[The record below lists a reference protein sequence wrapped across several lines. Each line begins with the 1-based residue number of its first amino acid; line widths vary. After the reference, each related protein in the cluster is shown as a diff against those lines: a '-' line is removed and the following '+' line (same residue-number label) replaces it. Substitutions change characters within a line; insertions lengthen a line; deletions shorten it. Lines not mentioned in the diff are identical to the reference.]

1 VSKYRDFR
9 DSRMTSC
16 IRYSGMV
23 IVLSL
28 AASGWGAL
36 RFGAT
41 TKPEPG
47 LTVAVPS
54 TAKPHQLLLVKGQA
68 VRTLAVVGP
77 YLTWEQGTSRSAQ
90 SMLME
95 RVVATGKTKL
105 LASNALAQF
114 GLATTT
120 TRVVFAARGR
130 SGLELVA
137 VRHDGGGRLVLTRSL
152 AAPIAARGDLVA
164 WAEQSASSQR
174 VVVRHM
180 RTGHEWVAA
189 QMSRCRRG
197 RCYRIDSVT
206 LADKGV
212 VFERGAIGPHPSLI
226 VRRGFSEERVTTAS
240 VAHDPQPELAAS
252 SAGAL
257 FYWLQHGWFRWDFGQ
272 RRPHLVK
279 LPASRSW
286 VLAYERGGLLLQ
298 GGSQCDPTLTLKS
311 RRQSLVI
318 HAPPST
324 PASPK
329 GFGPLCRLMSH
340 FHWQDRRLAVAWS
353 IIPKISLRSGA
364 DVGLVGTV
372 VALPTPKDA

>member
-1 VSKYRDFR
+1 
-9 DSRMTSC
+9 MTSC
-16 IRYSGMV
+16 VRYSGLV

-28 AASGWGAL
+28 AASGWGPL
-36 RFGAT
+36 RFGEA
-41 TKPEPG
+41 TKPERG
-47 LTVAVPS
+47 VTVAVHS
-54 TAKPHQLLLVKGQA
+54 EAKPRQLLLVKGKA
-68 VRTLAVVGP
+68 IRPLAVVGP
-77 YLTWEQGTSRSAQ
+77 YLTWEQGTSRSAL

-95 RVVATGKTKL
+95 RALKTGKTKL

-114 GLATTT
+114 GLASTA
-120 TRVVFAARGR
+120 TRVVFADRR
-130 SGLELVA
+130 PSGPELVA
-137 VRHDGGGRLVLTRSL
+137 VRHDGGGRLVLTGSL

-164 WAEQSASSQR
+164 WAEQSGSSQR

-180 RTGHEWVAA
+180 RTGREWVAA
-189 QMSRCRRG
+189 QMSRCPHG

-206 LADKGV
+206 LADRGV

-226 VRRGFSEERVTTAS
+226 IRRGFGEDRVTTTS

-272 RRPHLVK
+272 KRPHLVK
-279 LPASRSW
+279 LPAPHSW
-286 VLAYERGGLLLQ
+286 VLAYERGGLLFL
-298 GGSQCDPTLTLKS
+298 GGSQCKPTLTLKS
-311 RRQSLVI
+311 RHQSLVI
-318 HAPPST
+318 RAPTST

-329 GFGPLCRLMSH
+329 GFGPLCRLMTH

-353 IIPKISLRSGA
+353 IIPKVSLRSGV

-372 VALPTPKDA
+372 VVIATPKNA

>member
-1 VSKYRDFR
+1 
-9 DSRMTSC
+9 MTSC
-16 IRYSGMV
+16 VRYGGMV

-28 AASGWGAL
+28 AASGWGPL
-36 RFGAT
+36 RFGGT
-41 TKPEPG
+41 TKPE
-47 LTVAVPS
+47 LDVTVAVHS
-54 TAKPHQLLLVKGQA
+54 RAKPHQLLLAKGKA
-68 VRTLAVVGP
+68 IRTLAAVGP
-77 YLTWEQGTSRSAQ
+77 YLTWEEGTSRSAR

-95 RVVATGKTKL
+95 RVLETGKTKL

-114 GLATTT
+114 GLASTA
-120 TRVVFAARGR
+120 TRVVFADRGP
-130 SGLELVA
+130 SGPELVA

-180 RTGHEWVAA
+180 RTGREWVAA
-189 QMSRCRRG
+189 EMSRCRRG

-206 LADKGV
+206 LAEKGV

-226 VRRGFSEERVTTAS
+226 VRRGFGEDRVTTAS

-272 RRPHLVK
+272 KRPHLVK
-279 LPASRSW
+279 LSASHSW
-286 VLAYERGGLLLQ
+286 VLAYERGALLFL
-298 GGSQCDPTLTLKS
+298 GGSQCEPTLTLKS
-311 RRQSLVI
+311 GHQSLVI
-318 HAPPST
+318 HAPAST

-329 GFGPLCRLMSH
+329 GFGPLCRLMTH
-340 FHWQDRRLAVAWS
+340 FHWQDRRLVVAWS
-353 IIPKISLRSGA
+353 ILPKISLSSGA
-364 DVGLVGTV
+364 DVGLVSTV
-372 VALPTPKDA
+372 VAIPTPKNA

>member
-1 VSKYRDFR
+1 
-9 DSRMTSC
+9 MTSC
-16 IRYSGMV
+16 VRYSGMV

-28 AASGWGAL
+28 VASGWGPL
-36 RFGAT
+36 RFGEA
-41 TKPEPG
+41 TKPERG
-47 LTVAVPS
+47 VTVAVHAA
-54 TAKPHQLLLVKGQA
+54 AKPRQLLLVKGKA
-68 VRTLAVVGP
+68 IGTLAVVGP
-77 YLTWEQGTSRSAQ
+77 YLTWEQGTSRSGV

-95 RVVATGKTKL
+95 RVLETGKTKL

-114 GLATTT
+114 GLASTA
-120 TRVVFAARGR
+120 TRVVFADRGR
-130 SGLELVA
+130 SGPELVA

-152 AAPIAARGDLVA
+152 AARIAARGDMVA

-180 RTGHEWVAA
+180 RTGREWVAA

-226 VRRGFSEERVTTAS
+226 IRRGFGEDRATTTS

-272 RRPHLVK
+272 KRPHVVK

-286 VLAYERGGLLLQ
+286 VLAYERGGLLLLS
-298 GGSQCDPTLTLKS
+298 GSQCEPTLKLRS
-311 RRQSLVI
+311 RQRSLVI
-318 HAPPST
+318 HAPTST

-329 GFGPLCRLMSH
+329 GFGPLCRLMTD
-340 FHWQDRRLAVAWS
+340 FHWQDKRLAVAWT
-353 IIPKISLRSGA
+353 IIPEVSLRSGA

-372 VALPTPKDA
+372 VAVATPRNA

>member
-1 VSKYRDFR
+1 
-9 DSRMTSC
+9 MTSWV
-16 IRYSGMV
+16 RYSGV
-23 IVLSL
+23 AIVLSL
-28 AASGWGAL
+28 GTSGWGPL
-36 RFGAT
+36 GFGGT
-41 TKPEPG
+41 TKPELGAP
-47 LTVAVPS
+47 VAVDS
-54 TAKPHQLLLVKGQA
+54 RAKPHQLLLVKGKA

-77 YLTWEQGTSRSAQ
+77 YLTWEQGTSRSAL

-95 RVVATGKTKL
+95 RVLQTGKTKL

-114 GLATTT
+114 GLASTA
-120 TRVVFAARGR
+120 TRVVFADRGR
-130 SGLELVA
+130 SGPELVA
-137 VRHDGGGRLVLTRSL
+137 VRHGGGGRLVLTRSL

-164 WAEQSASSQR
+164 WAEQSGSSQR

-180 RTGHEWVAA
+180 STGHEWVAA

-226 VRRGFSEERVTTAS
+226 IRRGFGKGRVTTAS
-240 VAHDPQPELAAS
+240 VPDDPQPELAAS

-257 FYWLQHGWFRWDFGQ
+257 FYRLQHGWFRWDFGQ
-272 RRPHLVK
+272 KRPHPVK
-279 LPASRSW
+279 LPAHSW
-286 VLAYERGGLLLQ
+286 VLAYERGALLFL
-298 GGSQCDPTLTLKS
+298 GGSQCGPTLTVES
-311 RRQSLVI
+311 RHQSLVI
-318 HAPPST
+318 HAPAST

-329 GFGPLCRLMSH
+329 GFGPLCRLMTH

-353 IIPKISLRSGA
+353 IIPKVSLRSGA

-372 VALPTPKDA
+372 VALPTPKTPSP

>member
-1 VSKYRDFR
+1 
-9 DSRMTSC
+9 M
-16 IRYSGMV
+16 
-23 IVLSL
+23 
-28 AASGWGAL
+28 
-36 RFGAT
+36 T
-41 TKPEPG
+41 TKPELGAP
-47 LTVAVPS
+47 VAVHS
-54 TAKPHQLLLVKGQA
+54 RAKPHQLLLVEGKA
-68 VRTLAVVGP
+68 IRTLAVMGP
-77 YLTWEQGTSRSAQ
+77 YLTWEQGTSRSAL

-95 RVVATGKTKL
+95 RVLKTGKTKL

-114 GLATTT
+114 GLASTA
-120 TRVVFAARGR
+120 TRVVFADRGR
-130 SGLELVA
+130 SGPELVA

-152 AAPIAARGDLVA
+152 AAPVAVRGDLVA
-164 WAEQSASSQR
+164 WAEQSASAQR

-180 RTGHEWVAA
+180 RTGREWVAA

-226 VRRGFSEERVTTAS
+226 VRRGFDEDRVTTAS

-257 FYWLQHGWFRWDFGQ
+257 FHRLQHGWFRWDFGQ
-272 RRPHLVK
+272 RRPHPVK
-279 LPASRSW
+279 LPASHPW
-286 VLAYERGGLLLQ
+286 VLAYERGGLLVL
-298 GGSQCDPTLTLKS
+298 GGSQCEPTLTFKL
-311 RRQSLVI
+311 RHQSLVI
-318 HAPPST
+318 HAPTST
-324 PASPK
+324 PDSPK

-340 FHWQDRRLAVAWS
+340 FHWQDGRLAVAWS

-372 VALPTPKDA
+372 VAIPTPGTA

>member
-1 VSKYRDFR
+1 
-9 DSRMTSC
+9 MTSC
-16 IRYSGMV
+16 VRYGGMV

-28 AASGWGAL
+28 AASGWGSL
-36 RFGAT
+36 RFGGT
-41 TKPEPG
+41 TKPE
-47 LTVAVPS
+47 LDVTVAVHS
-54 TAKPHQLLLVKGQA
+54 RAKPHQLLLVKGKA
-68 VRTLAVVGP
+68 IRPLAVVGP
-77 YLTWEQGTSRSAQ
+77 YLTWEQGTSRSAL

-95 RVVATGKTKL
+95 RVLETGKTKL

-114 GLATTT
+114 GLASTA
-120 TRVVFAARGR
+120 TRVVFADRRR
-130 SGLELVA
+130 SGPELVA

-152 AAPIAARGDLVA
+152 AAPIAARGDMVA

-180 RTGHEWVAA
+180 RTGREWVAA

-212 VFERGAIGPHPSLI
+212 VFERGAIGSHPSLI
-226 VRRGFSEERVTTAS
+226 IRRVFGEDRVTTAS

-279 LPASRSW
+279 LPASHSW
-286 VLAYERGGLLLQ
+286 VLAYERGGLLLL
-298 GGSQCDPTLTLKS
+298 GGSQCEPTLTLKS
-311 RRQSLVI
+311 RHQSLVI
-318 HAPPST
+318 HAPTST

-329 GFGPLCRLMSH
+329 GFGPLCSLMTH
-340 FHWQDRRLAVAWS
+340 FHWQGRRLAVAWS
-353 IIPKISLRSGA
+353 IIPKISLSSGA
-364 DVGLVGTV
+364 GVGLVGTV
-372 VALPTPKDA
+372 VAIPTLNKA